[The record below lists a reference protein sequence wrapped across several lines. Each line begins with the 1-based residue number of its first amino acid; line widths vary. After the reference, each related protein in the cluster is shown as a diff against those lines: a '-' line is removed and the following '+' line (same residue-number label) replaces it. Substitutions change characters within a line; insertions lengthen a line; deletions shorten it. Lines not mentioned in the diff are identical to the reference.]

1 MNKIIENSQTLHNM
15 ISYLLWVIN
24 NDSTIKLKDLNSFV
38 KSMYQ
43 ISYKL
48 ESDLFNFDKN

>member
-24 NDSTIKLKDLNSFV
+24 NDKTIKLKDLNSFV